1 MSLIYNNV
9 ELPFDLYEFIEYI
22 DSLIV
27 VFDSKGIMVACNDAT
42 AQMIT
47 QVSGK
52 QIYEFLGQNVDTF
65 PEKNLN
71 SDWDLVTPEVIKTKD
86 RVMKNIYYKNGL
98 VITYTGIPFFSDGEI
113 KFIILTGRDMTEL
126 SLIEQQLRVVRNANI
141 EYINKIKKLEN
152 EIKDEEI
159 IYSSKKIEDLLKMM
173 NRVAK
178 TSSSVFIMGES
189 GVGKEEFAKFIH
201 KKSER
206 SDIPLV
212 AINCAAIPSELL
224 ESELFGYEEGAF
236 TGSKRGG
243 KKGILEMAN
252 GGTLLLDEIGDL
264 PIQLQSKLLRVIQE
278 QKYMRLGGNLS
289 IPLDIRYIS
298 TTNLSYEKL
307 TNNSV
312 FRQDLYY
319 RLSIIPITIPPIR
332 ERKEDV
338 LPLAIFFLNKFN
350 LKYNRHVKLSKDAI
364 QALFNYSWRGNVRE
378 IKNIIE
384 RLVILTVNNIIE
396 SEDLKMALNLDPNN
410 TSEKSIVVNEIIP
423 LGEAYKLVDN
433 ELINKALKLT
443 NNNILK
449 ASRLLQIDAS
459 TIHRKIKNGMI
470 SI

>member
-1 MSLIYNNV
+1 MSLIYNNI
-9 ELPFDLYEFIEYI
+9 ELPFDIYEFIEYI

-27 VFDSKGIMVACNDAT
+27 IFDSKGTMIACNDAT
-42 AQMIT
+42 AEMIT
-47 QVSGK
+47 HVSGK
-52 QIYEFLGQNVDTF
+52 QIHEFLGKNVDTF
-65 PEKNLN
+65 PEMNLN
-71 SDWDLVTPEVIKTKD
+71 SDWDLVTPEVIKTRN
-86 RVMKNIYYKNGL
+86 RVMKNVYYKNGL
-98 VITYTGIPFFSDGEI
+98 VITYTGIPILSDGEI

-126 SLIEQQLRVVRNANI
+126 SLIEKQLRMAKNANI

-206 SDIPLV
+206 TDIPLV

-236 TGSKRGG
+236 TSSKKGGS
-243 KKGILEMAN
+243 KGILEMAN

-278 QKYMRLGGNLS
+278 QKYMRLGGNVS

-298 TTNLSYEKL
+298 TTNLPYDKL
-307 TNNSV
+307 TDNSV

-319 RLSIIPITIPPIR
+319 RLGVIPITIPP
-332 ERKEDV
+332 
-338 LPLAIFFLNKFN
+338 
-350 LKYNRHVKLSKDAI
+350 
-364 QALFNYSWRGNVRE
+364 VR
-378 IKNIIE
+378 
-384 RLVILTVNNIIE
+384 
-396 SEDLKMALNLDPNN
+396 
-410 TSEKSIVVNEIIP
+410 
-423 LGEAYKLVDN
+423 
-433 ELINKALKLT
+433 
-443 NNNILK
+443 
-449 ASRLLQIDAS
+449 
-459 TIHRKIKNGMI
+459 
-470 SI
+470 

>member
-1 MSLIYNNV
+1 MIYNNV